1 MSGATGPS
9 ALAPFADDWVGGDIH
24 GLSAFAGTMYR
35 YVPGVNDVTTA
46 LDKQVM
52 GIVGAAGWTGSAA
65 SAFESAWER
74 DALSAQALGVAI
86 EEAGEIVD
94 NLAVEL
100 SKIENALEQA
110 AYTAEKHG
118 VQVGADGRVSQAPM
132 IGPTGGTA
140 AAQVAQWTQG
150 YQDFWRD
157 CMQTAQQARQ
167 QAAGALMKLYAQ
179 IAPPGPSQPGI
190 NVADGNTLADY
201 LGDLWAIPTANR
213 AYIEG
218 TIIPRLKSQASK
230 VVAEIK
236 EVKVTGDPVPEDL
249 WDQSHFVQTELRSAR
264 TDLAA
269 AEGSENALTKLLGT
283 TPKDIPAVSRL
294 TDGIGDGTLGKLVDF
309 GEDVPVLDI
318 LAAAVGTGVSTYS
331 DVRDGQPWYEGLPE
345 EALANVSGIAA
356 GTVVAGAVTSGIV
369 GSTAIG
375 GGLAALSITGA
386 AATGVAVG
394 AGIIVGGVVAV
405 GVGTFVDNLAHE
417 DWSADIHK
425 DGVVGGVADGIGD
438 SAVKTGKDIAGMA
451 SDVGH
456 TAAHLWDSV
465 F

>member
-1 MSGATGPS
+1 MSGPTGPS

-46 LDKQVM
+46 LDKQVV
-52 GIVGAAGWTGSAA
+52 GIVGAARWTGSAA
-65 SAFESAWER
+65 SAFESAWEK
-74 DALSAQALGVAI
+74 DAHAAQALGVAI
-86 EEAGEIVD
+86 KEAGEIVD

-100 SKIENALEQA
+100 SKVENALEQA

-118 VQVGADGRVSQAPM
+118 VQIGADGSASQAPM

-140 AAQVAQWTQG
+140 AAQVGQWVQG

-157 CMQTAQQARQ
+157 CMQTAEQARQ

-179 IAPPGPSQPGI
+179 IAPPESGI
-190 NVADGNTLADY
+190 TVSDGNTLADY

-218 TIIPRLKSQASK
+218 SVIPRLKAQAK
-230 VVAEIK
+230 NVVAEIK
-236 EVKVTGDPVPEDL
+236 EVKATGDPVPEDL

-264 TDLAA
+264 TDLAS
-269 AEGSENALTKLLGT
+269 AEGSENALSKLLGK

-294 TDGIGDGTLGKLVDF
+294 TDGVGDGVLGKLVDF

-331 DVRDGQPWYEGLPE
+331 DVRDGQPWYEALPE
-345 EALANVSGIAA
+345 ESLANVSGIAA
-356 GTVVAGAVTSGIV
+356 GTVVAGAVTSGIA

-394 AGIIVGGVVAV
+394 AGIVVGGVVAV

-417 DWSADIHK
+417 DWGADIHK
-425 DGVVGGVADGIGD
+425 DGVVGGVADGISD